1 MRKYLLHVLIISF
14 VFLLTPTVQV
24 ASYAGEEFAEPRPVR
39 WTPFIKIKSLNDIE
53 QAIDEYDDLATLKSH
68 VNTDD
73 PNAYLLTMVC
83 NDGSPEVKVNTGREY
98 LDYVSK
104 GYHPKTNW
112 DMLFQFRF
120 LDNVV
125 VLKKLQEA
133 KPSTVSYISDFSLS
147 EDCLDILPP
156 TLALTLTDDTSL
168 RAAEKKG
175 ISWKKFDPSIHITN
189 RENTYE
195 ISVVSPEKDT
205 SSDITHVGWG
215 DFNNDSIEDVMLI
228 IHHYVIGGTF
238 RSHYF
243 AIITKT
249 GQDKPIKRIYPD
261 GANAR
266 SNLSDAYDSL
276 GKHKESIESY
286 KQAIRINPDSFAAHY
301 NLGLAYGK
309 LDKYEEAIEA
319 LKQAIRIVPDYAD
332 AHHNLG
338 YKYVLSNDRGSA
350 LDQYKIL
357 KKLDTKKAKMLLDY
371 IDKHTQP

>member
-1 MRKYLLHVLIISF
+1 M
-14 VFLLTPTVQV
+14 FLLAPAAQV
-24 ASYAGEEFAEPRPVR
+24 ASYAGAEFAKPRPVR

-133 KPSTVSYISDFSLS
+133 KPSTVSYISDFSLN

-175 ISWKKFDPSIHITN
+175 ISWKKYDPSIHITN

-276 GKHKESIESY
+276 GKHKESIE
-286 KQAIRINPDSFAAHY
+286 
-301 NLGLAYGK
+301 
-309 LDKYEEAIEA
+309 
-319 LKQAIRIVPDYAD
+319 
-332 AHHNLG
+332 
-338 YKYVLSNDRGSA
+338 VL
-350 LDQYKIL
+350 
-357 KKLDTKKAKMLLDY
+357 
-371 IDKHTQP
+371 P

>member
-1 MRKYLLHVLIISF
+1 MRKYIPHVLIISF
-14 VFLLTPTVQV
+14 IFLLAPTVQV
-24 ASYAGEEFAEPRPVR
+24 ASYAGEEFAKPRPVR

-104 GYHPKTNW
+104 GYYPKTNW

-156 TLALTLTDDTSL
+156 TLALTLKGDTSL
-168 RAAEKKG
+168 RAAEKEG
-175 ISWKKFDPSIHITN
+175 ISWKKYDPSIHITK

-195 ISVVSPEKDT
+195 ISVQSPEEDT
-205 SSDITHVGWG
+205 SSVITHVGWG

-266 SNLSDAYDSL
+266 SNLGDAYGNL
-276 GKHKESIESY
+276 GMYKEAIESY
-286 KQAIRINPDSFAAHY
+286 KQA
-301 NLGLAYGK
+301 
-309 LDKYEEAIEA
+309 
-319 LKQAIRIVPDYAD
+319 
-332 AHHNLG
+332 
-338 YKYVLSNDRGSA
+338 
-350 LDQYKIL
+350 
-357 KKLDTKKAKMLLDY
+357 KKLDPGNKTLASFHLQNEKAIELGLDK
-371 IDKHTQP
+371 IDWSNTRF